1 MPIHIHLSKHRI
13 AFATRAS
20 HNDHLLNSTS
30 SRRYPKSEVERFWKM
45 VCLVQFHDVL
55 PGSAIEM
62 VYDDVLRVRIMWLD
76 GTRPRLRFFDTL
88 LWFFL

>member
-1 MPIHIHLSKHRI
+1 MPIHIHLCKHRI
-13 AFATRAS
+13 AFSTLAS
-20 HNDHLLNSTS
+20 HNDHLLTSTS

-62 VYDDVLRVRIMWLD
+62 VYDDVLRVRIVCLHW
-76 GTRPRLRFFDTL
+76 TRPRLWFFGTL